1 MYITCILNTRFK
13 EASGYLVQTKQIDE
27 KNKVV
32 GFYQEVLDRMPN
44 QGFANA
50 IFEMD
55 LEDEELFEDR
65 SESDVMQNFDNQRE
79 AIKNLKSAIC

>member
-1 MYITCILNTRFK
+1 M
-13 EASGYLVQTKQIDE
+13 S
-27 KNKVV
+27 
-32 GFYQEVLDRMPN
+32 N